1 MPMEIAALSTQ
12 VIVMDDRRLPPSPDQ
27 PPHEKPFIHLRRFLK
42 FERDYKRSR
51 LRLTAM
57 ELAVYLIL
65 GVVLLMAWT
74 IYPIFERLH

>member
-1 MPMEIAALSTQ
+1 MSRKSTYPGCSDFRSHLS
-12 VIVMDDRRLPPSPDQ
+12 DQ
-27 PPHEKPFIHLRRFLK
+27 PPHAKPFIHLRRFLK

-65 GVVLLMAWT
+65 GLVLLMAWT
-74 IYPIFERLH
+74 IYPIFARLY